1 MRRTGG
7 KRCPNVDVVGCNKV
21 PFPQDRFLTNEEN
34 KAAFI
39 RLLESKLEQDGQTVK
54 ICQGADTTIVST
66 TLEQA
71 EMSEKSVITVADD
84 TDVAMML
91 LYHWQERHGEIIF
104 FQEKGNKGWKMND
117 ISHECD
123 SFREH
128 ILFIHAFSGCD
139 TSSAPFGRGKNSF
152 LTLVMKNK
160 TMQIVSDTM
169 NDVWAEQEQVGE
181 AAIKAFQII
190 YSGKDKDTLCKLR

>member
-1 MRRTGG
+1 
-7 KRCPNVDVVGCNKV
+7 
-21 PFPQDRFLTNEEN
+21 
-34 KAAFI
+34 
-39 RLLESKLEQDGQTVK
+39 
-54 ICQGADTTIVST
+54 
-66 TLEQA
+66 
-71 EMSEKSVITVADD
+71 
-84 TDVAMML
+84 
-91 LYHWQERHGEIIF
+91 
-104 FQEKGNKGWKMND
+104 MND
-117 ISHECD
+117 ISHEYD

-139 TSSAPFGRGKNSF
+139 TSSGPFGRGKNSF

-190 YSGKDKDTLCKLR
+190 YRGKDKDTLCKLR